1 MALVDPHNL
10 HKTSTILNGH
20 IEYVEQVVEWLGGH
34 VQWRLCY
41 RASVHG
47 WSSKNFHTR
56 CDNKG
61 PTVTIVK
68 VGECIFGGY
77 TDKNW
82 KGNYKHTFL
91 ETLRF
96 YHYFENL
103 QLKNITLD
111 Y

>member
-1 MALVDPHNL
+1 M
-10 HKTSTILNGH
+10 
-20 IEYVEQVVEWLGGH
+20 EYVKQVVGWLGGQF
-34 VQWRLCY
+34 QWQLCY

-47 WSSKNFHTR
+47 WRAKNFHTM